1 MLQNP
6 YVSHIHNTL
15 PRLLALFDMDRVS
28 SSYGLGDR
36 YFWAWGLIDFGNG
49 TFQGAAHGLTLLWK
63 SGLWP
68 FPSNSSVFLTRIDAL
83 FKGASTLLRKDGS
96 LEEAFPREGSFCVT
110 ALVAFDL
117 LCTLNLLQ
125 KDIDREMEDRWIS
138 IVQPMIGFLT
148 KYDETHGV
156 ISNHLA
162 TASAALVRWKDLT
175 DDFLAEHK
183 AEKLIQRI
191 LDHQDVEEGW
201 FKEYEG
207 ADPGY
212 QTLCTYY
219 LADIHQRRH
228 DWDLLGPLR
237 KSIRF
242 LWHFAHPDGSFGGV
256 YGSRCTRFYNP
267 AGIEALAH
275 EIPEAHALAHFMA
288 KSIAVNTVV
297 TLSTIDEPNLVP
309 WFNSYCWAAVLY
321 EQRTPMPSDPI
332 LVPCRQG
339 QSRRTCLRQAGL
351 VIDQGPDHYT
361 IVSTHK
367 GGVTVHFRGQ
377 KLVNENVG
385 IVVRNKSGA
394 LASTQSYTPENSVH
408 WDGDILI
415 VRADLSHMPKRLP
428 RPYEFLVLRFLCV
441 SGFQIRCLREWVKG
455 MLVRLLI
462 TRKKRW
468 PLSNTRRIKLES
480 ELTIHDE
487 CVLPDGYEMIE
498 NVGRF
503 VAIHMA
509 SQGYWQIQD
518 EENPP

>member
-1 MLQNP
+1 MPDNP
-6 YVSHIHNTL
+6 YVSHIRGTL
-15 PRLLALFDMDRVS
+15 PRLLALFDQDRLS
-28 SSYGLGDR
+28 TSYGMGDR
-36 YFWAWGLIDFGNG
+36 YYWAWGLIDFGNG
-49 TFQGAAHGLTLLWK
+49 TFQGAAHGFALLWK
-63 SGLWP
+63 NGLWA
-68 FPSNSSVFLTRIDAL
+68 FPSSSHVFLSRIDAL
-83 FKGASTLLRKDGS
+83 FKGAANLMRKDGS

-117 LCTLNLLQ
+117 LCALGLLK
-125 KDIDREMEDRWIS
+125 KDVDGLTRDRWIS
-138 IVQPMIGFLT
+138 VVQPMIGFLI

-162 TASAALVRWKDLT
+162 TASAALVRWKSLT
-175 DDFLAEHK
+175 DDTRAEHK
-183 AEKLIQRI
+183 AEKLLHKI
-191 LDHQDVEEGW
+191 LGHQNKKEGW
-201 FKEYEG
+201 FREYDG

-212 QTLCTYY
+212 QSLCTYY
-219 LADIHQRRH
+219 LADIHQQRP
-228 DWDLLGPLR
+228 DWELLAPLR

-242 LWHFAHPDGSFGGV
+242 LWHFAHPDGSFGGI

-267 AGIEALAH
+267 AGVEALAH

-321 EQRTPMPSDPI
+321 EQRHPMPSEPI

-339 QSRRTCLRQAGL
+339 QSRRTWFNQAGL
-351 VIDQGPDHYT
+351 VIDQGLDHYT

-377 KLVNENVG
+377 KLVNENAGV
-385 IVVRNKSGA
+385 VVRNKHGA
-394 LASTQSYTPENSVH
+394 LGSTQSYTPENPVK

-415 VRADLSHMPKRLP
+415 VRAGLYLITKRLP
-428 RPYEFLVLRFLCV
+428 RPYEFLALRFLCV

-455 MLVRLLI
+455 ILVRLLI
-462 TRKKRW
+462 TRKNRW
-468 PLSNTRRIKLES
+468 SLTNTRRIELKS
-480 ELTIHDE
+480 DLTIHDE
-487 CVLPDGYEMIE
+487 CVLPDGYELIE

-518 EENPP
+518 EEN